1 MRRSAAPTADPDGP
15 AAPRLWKQVA
25 DRIAEEVVALEPGT
39 RLPSEAEQRARFE
52 VSRVTLR
59 QALSHVQAQGLL
71 ESRPGLGWFRIDE
84 ARAAEDRD
92 GEGRP
97 VFEPPGKL
105 MSFSDMARSR
115 GLVPDSVVLERAVHP
130 ATYSEA
136 EAFAIAPGAEV
147 LLLRRLRRLDG
158 MSVAVDTSLVPLSI
172 LPTAMSFDF
181 STVSLHDCFRAA
193 GHAPAIADTEV
204 EAIVASEAQARL
216 LDVAEGFPLLN
227 VQQAFY
233 DNRNR
238 AIERAVITY
247 RGDRYRFRAR
257 LNT

>member
-1 MRRSAAPTADPDGP
+1 MRRSATAPTGV
-15 AAPRLWKQVA
+15 PRLWKQIA
-25 DRIAEEVVALEPGT
+25 DRIAAEVEPLEPGT
-39 RLPSEAEQRARFE
+39 RLPSEAEQRARYE

-59 QALSHVQAQGLL
+59 QALFHVQAQGLL
-71 ESRPGLGWFRIDE
+71 ESKPGLGWFRVD
-84 ARAAEDRD
+84 AAVAAEERA
-92 GEGRP
+92 GQRGQP
-97 VFEPPGKL
+97 VFEPPGKI

-130 ATYSEA
+130 ATFSEA
-136 EAFAIAPGAEV
+136 EAFAIAPGADV
-147 LLLRRLRRLDG
+147 MLLRRLRRLDG

-181 STVSLHDCFRAA
+181 ATVSLHDCFRAA
-193 GHAPAIADTEV
+193 GHAPTIADTEV
-204 EAIVASEAQARL
+204 EAIVATEAQARM

-233 DNRNR
+233 DARNR

-247 RGDRYRFRAR
+247 RADRYRFRAR
-257 LNT
+257 LEKL

>member
-1 MRRSAAPTADPDGP
+1 MTDQQGS
-15 AAPRLWKQVA
+15 AAPRLWQRVA
-25 DRIAEEVVALEPGT
+25 DRIAEEVADLEPGT
-39 RLPSEAEQRARFE
+39 RLPSEAEQRARFD

-71 ESRPGLGWFRIDE
+71 ESRPGQGWFRVDE
-84 ARAAEDRD
+84 SAPRDEDD
-92 GEGRP
+92 GSP
-97 VFEPPGKL
+97 VFEPPGKI

-115 GLVPDSVVLERAVHP
+115 GLVPDSIVLERAVHP
-130 ATYSEA
+130 ATFSES
-136 EAFAIAPGAEV
+136 EAFAIAPGADV

-172 LPTAMSFDF
+172 LPTALTIDF
-181 STVSLHDCFRAA
+181 SAVSLHDCFRAA

-204 EAIVASEAQARL
+204 EAIVAGEAQARL
-216 LDVAEGFPLLN
+216 LDVPEGFPLLN

-233 DNRNR
+233 DSRNR